1 MKPNTVAAL
10 LFASTVCSLI
20 QALPPGR
27 AQDVGKHSIERP
39 IEGLIRGGSAPM
51 LKGAIEAPVEG
62 VIRRSAPTLPYN
74 SSSRAPVI
82 DQRMPY
88 RIGTLNSGTN
98 PTIGPKGGIETP
110 LEGAI
115 RQRSASTLP
124 YNSSASAPVMV
135 QRRLYRSLPK
145 SGIETPLEGAILQK
159 SAPTSPYNL
168 SANAPVMVQRRLYR
182 PKTDE
187 VRPGLVHW
195 LPNFEVACGAS
206 AQSGKPV
213 LLFQM
218 MGNLNEE
225 FC

>member
-1 MKPNTVAAL
+1 MKPSTIAAL

-27 AQDVGKHSIERP
+27 AQDVGKRSIERP
-39 IEGLIRGGSAPM
+39 IEGLIRGGSAPIGP
-51 LKGAIEAPVEG
+51 KGTIEPPIEG

-74 SSSRAPVI
+74 SSSNAPVMN
-82 DQRMPY
+82 QRMLY
-88 RIGTLNSGTN
+88 RSL
-98 PTIGPKGGIETP
+98 PKGGIETP

-115 RQRSASTLP
+115 RQRSAPTLP
-124 YNSSASAPVMV
+124 YNSSARALVVTGRM
-135 QRRLYRSLPK
+135 
-145 SGIETPLEGAILQK
+145 
-159 SAPTSPYNL
+159 
-168 SANAPVMVQRRLYR
+168 LYR
-182 PKTDE
+182 PKADE
-187 VRPGLVHW
+187 ARPGLVHW
-195 LPNFEVACGAS
+195 LPNFETACGTS